1 MPIWTDVKIGKGT
14 KIWHPELVN
23 IYGCRIGDDCN
34 IGSFVEIGPD
44 VEIGNRCKI
53 QSKVFIPKGVT
64 IGDDVFIGPG
74 VIFLN
79 DKHPPSKGNWL
90 AVKTFVE
97 DGVAIGG
104 GALILPGVK
113 LGKGAIIAA
122 GAVVTR
128 DVEQYSIV
136 GGVPA
141 KKIKS
146 RMDY

>member
-1 MPIWTDVKIGKGT
+1 MPVDAIIGKGT

-79 DKHPPSKGNWL
+79 DKHPPSKGEWL

-104 GALILPGVK
+104 GALILPGIK
-113 LGKGAIIAA
+113 LGKGCVIGA
-122 GAVVTR
+122 GAVVTK
-128 DVEQYSIV
+128 DVQPYMTVI
-136 GGVPA
+136 GVPA
-141 KKIKS
+141 RCMTFVS
-146 RMDY
+146 